1 MPGGPHKKPA
11 AASTWP
17 VRSLTVA
24 HRSCTAYT
32 FPRTSIRYQPI
43 YRLSTRRVMVARTIA
58 AADSRTTSVSGR
70 HQPHKQGCRW
80 ALPQAVAAAMSWR
93 TGAPGHRAQSA
104 WARSRCAR
112 GLGSHA
118 RGGPVKAAPATR
130 QPRACVGEASAR
142 GGLLSVAGWYG
153 HRHGT
158 PPVAEAPDSINDL
171 AVTPQ

>member
-43 YRLSTRRVMVARTIA
+43 YRLSTRRVMVARTLA

-118 RGGPVKAAPATR
+118 RGGPVKAAPATPPAQGVR
-130 QPRACVGEASAR
+130 GRSVGSWRSPQRCGMVRAPPWNTSCRR
-142 GGLLSVAGWYG
+142 GPGLY
-153 HRHGT
+153 
-158 PPVAEAPDSINDL
+158 
-171 AVTPQ
+171 Q